1 MRSKKR
7 RGMHEGVDR
16 TELAVP
22 GSAIERHNH
31 TGNGA
36 QPETDANE
44 MAGKEVES
52 VGDEVAERARR
63 AAYPREDGDLRGP
76 CGHRS

>member
-22 GSAIERHNH
+22 SSAVERHDN

-36 QPETDANE
+36 LPETDANE
-44 MAGKEVES
+44 VTGKEIEPVRNQ
-52 VGDEVAERARR
+52 VTERARR
-63 AAYPREDGDLRGP
+63 AANPREDRDLRGP
-76 CGHRS
+76 RGHRS